1 MSETSTGQGHP
12 GAQTLHDRAAESARE
27 TRQLVVAMSTGSIG
41 VFFLAISGGG
51 DAPDLSTFQVVV
63 IILAIAQMAMAV
75 FSGLW
80 SAYSDAQW
88 SYSWAR
94 AIQAGLDNEPAT
106 AWNAARHRWH
116 GHKRWSERA
125 SLGLFATGVITASV
139 YLATLIV
146 ARLA

>member
-41 VFFLAISGGG
+41 VFFLAI
-51 DAPDLSTFQVVV
+51 
-63 IILAIAQMAMAV
+63 AQMAMAV

-88 SYSWAR
+88 SYSWAS
-94 AIQAGLDNEPAT
+94 AIQASGDDESWA
-106 AWNAARHRWH
+106 AWNAARDRWH